1 MKKLWNYIVNFCRT
15 EGAKMKGM
23 TFKQKV
29 EYIWEYYHVVIIL
42 GTLGIIAVVSLTTTI
57 IKAHAGGE
65 VVFGIGIVNDDMIT
79 EDEAAAVARDFGDYL
94 GLVYGEQQVSSSSY
108 TVGAEDMEYGDVLS
122 IILMVDAGAG
132 NVDAAVCQADVIEY
146 FRETDGGAWM
156 DLRDI
161 LSEETLA
168 ELDDRLYY
176 TTDFEGNTFPCGIYM
191 GDSQLFAETSL
202 SLTDPMI
209 AFPIGAK
216 HTDYMDDFVEY
227 VFGE

>member
-1 MKKLWNYIVNFCRT
+1 MKKLWNIIANFCRT

-29 EYIWEYYHVVIIL
+29 EYIWEYYHVTIIL
-42 GTLGIIAVVSLTTTI
+42 VTIGIIAGVSLTTTI

-65 VVFGIGIVNDDMIT
+65 VVFGIGFVNDNIIT
-79 EDEAAAVARDFGDYL
+79 EDDAKAAARDFGDYL

-108 TVGAEDMEYGDVLS
+108 TVGAEMEYGDVLS
-122 IILMVDAGAG
+122 IILMVDASAG
-132 NVDAAVCQADVIEY
+132 TVDAAVCQADVIEY

-156 DLRDI
+156 DLRNI
-161 LSEETLA
+161 LSEKTLA
-168 ELDDRLYY
+168 ELKDQLYY
-176 TTDFEGNTFPCGIYM
+176 TTDYSGNTFPCGIYM